1 MNRKLHHGILVVAL
15 LGGMIDSTATHAAR
29 LEGVNNPSFID
40 YGKGQ
45 VNSDYLLAR
54 LKGNIDQVRFNRVIE
69 KTGLKVVREFTLVP
83 GLKILAMPKA
93 PAGVAGDENRLKR
106 LLATK
111 RSLEGSGLFR
121 YVELDYVNEPFAKVS
136 DSAFVDGTLWGLEN
150 LGQNNGKADADID
163 IERAWDITSGSPETV
178 VAVIDTGVRIT
189 HNDLINQIWTN
200 VDEIPNNGVDDD
212 KDGYVDNHKG
222 VDFYNNDGDPNDIHG
237 HGTHCSGT
245 IAASANDEHPHAG
258 VAFNAT
264 ILPCKVG
271 DSGMPHSAI
280 IAAIEFCVAEGV
292 KIANCSFGGFFPS
305 QAAYDAYA
313 AAGTEGMI
321 FLAAAGNEAN
331 DNDSLPAYPCSYDL
345 ECIISVAATDRND
358 DITGFSNYGE
368 TTVDLGAPGLEIF
381 SCTATNDQ
389 SYESWAGTSM
399 AAPHVSGVVA
409 LMRSLRPDWTV
420 LQIRE
425 KLLISAL

>member
-1 MNRKLHHGILVVAL
+1 MNRQLQNGILVVAL
-15 LGGMIDSTATHAAR
+15 MGGAINSTDIHAAR
-29 LEGVNNPSFID
+29 LDKVKNPSFID
-40 YGKGQ
+40 YGKGR
-45 VNSDYLLAR
+45 VNSDHLLAR

-83 GLKILAMPKA
+83 GLKLLAMPKP
-93 PAGVAGDENRLKR
+93 PAKLQVNQQRLKR

-111 RSLEGSGLFR
+111 RSLEASGLFR
-121 YVELDYVNEPFAKVS
+121 YVELDYVSEPFLKVT
-136 DSAFVDGTLWGLEN
+136 DSAFVDCTLWGLEN
-150 LGQNNGKADADID
+150 YGQDNGTGDADID

-222 VDFYNNDGDPNDIHG
+222 VDFYNNDGDPNDVHG

-271 DSGMPHSAI
+271 DFGMPHSAI

-292 KIANCSFGGFFPS
+292 KIAN
-305 QAAYDAYA
+305 
-313 AAGTEGMI
+313 
-321 FLAAAGNEAN
+321 
-331 DNDSLPAYPCSYDL
+331 
-345 ECIISVAATDRND
+345 
-358 DITGFSNYGE
+358 
-368 TTVDLGAPGLEIF
+368 
-381 SCTATNDQ
+381 
-389 SYESWAGTSM
+389 
-399 AAPHVSGVVA
+399 
-409 LMRSLRPDWTV
+409 
-420 LQIRE
+420 
-425 KLLISAL
+425 